1 MKKDIIIH
9 IGLHKTGTT
18 FLQAMVFPELKNIF
32 ARSLHM
38 LPKSESSPFN
48 QILTGKFA
56 DMNAQELEYLKRDIY
71 NYVDSSVND
80 SNIIL
85 SREDLTCH
93 FHWEYNQE
101 KNEKIFNTL
110 KEFFPDAEFFFVI
123 RKQDS
128 WINSMYAQVRK
139 YSHLAFLNL
148 NEFIGYKNGK
158 FIENKKYLDI
168 QNVDWNKIIEFVEHK
183 FGKENIYILP
193 YEMFKENPKKFLKRF
208 YEHYNIESYYPEN
221 NEIIN
226 KRQAC
231 FSSTLYSKYLYYRY
245 KMPAKMQKILEKN
258 DKGFLKWSQNI
269 NIKVKI
275 PKLSKKQA
283 KQVMEIHKENNKK
296 LAEYIGMD
304 LSQYGYY

>member
-71 NYVDSSVND
+71 NYIDSSVND

-85 SREDLTCH
+85 SREDFTRH
-93 FHWEYNQE
+93 FHIEYDAE
-101 KNEKIFNTL
+101 KSNKIFDFL
-110 KEFFPDAEFFFVI
+110 KKIFPNMKIFLMI
-123 RKQDS
+123 RKQDD
-128 WINSMYAQVRK
+128 WINSIYNQLLK
-139 YSHLAFLNL
+139 NPQSLYFSL
-148 NEFIGYKNGK
+148 NEFIGYKRGK
-158 FIENKKYLDI
+158 FIENKI
-168 QNVDWNKIIEFVEHK
+168 
-183 FGKENIYILP
+183 GRENIYILP
-193 YEMFKENPKKFLKRF
+193 YEMFKENPKEFLLRF
-208 YEHYNIESYYPEN
+208 YEHYNIEQY
-221 NEIIN
+221 
-226 KRQAC
+226 
-231 FSSTLYSKYLYYRY
+231 F
-245 KMPAKMQKILEKN
+245 PAKKEVRVNFKGTYIPLFLYKSYCHFRERLPNVFKKFLRKN
-258 DKGFLKWSQNI
+258 DKGFLKWAENY
-269 NIKVKI
+269 NGIKIKI

-283 KQVMEIHKENNKK
+283 EQVMEIHRESNKK